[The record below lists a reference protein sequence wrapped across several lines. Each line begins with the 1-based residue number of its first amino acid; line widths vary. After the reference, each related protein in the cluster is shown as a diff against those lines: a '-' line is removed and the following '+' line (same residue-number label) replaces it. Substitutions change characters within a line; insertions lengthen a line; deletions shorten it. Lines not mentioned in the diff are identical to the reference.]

1 MITGPWWQGF
11 KKLYKINIFQHWKFS
26 SKPFHS
32 LTLPSFPDEAR
43 TVPVTFHWTLQTYTK
58 LKKKNETKYFKKE
71 FDNCFIICNLFLEPT
86 NHKAWKSNHTHP
98 QNTAIWSIYSS
109 NKQTFSQDFKN
120 SRPNILEGV
129 ATWTNKLK
137 YLKRVFLYFE
147 GLKPCLK
154 LV

>member
-1 MITGPWWQGF
+1 MQLIFGTNQSQSL
-11 KKLYKINIFQHWKFS
+11 KKQPHPPTKHSYMINI
-26 SKPFHS
+26 
-32 LTLPSFPDEAR
+32 L
-43 TVPVTFHWTLQTYTK
+43 
-58 LKKKNETKYFKKE
+58 
-71 FDNCFIICNLFLEPT
+71 
-86 NHKAWKSNHTHP
+86 
-98 QNTAIWSIYSS
+98 YSS